1 MRSKALKARAVE
13 LEQER
18 GNSGLQARR
27 FNDTR
32 ATAGDE
38 PVRLQRRSE
47 PLKGEPWTRLRGE
60 TNLQGR

>member
-13 LEQER
+13 LAQER

-32 ATAGDE
+32 AKAGDE
-38 PVRLQRRSE
+38 PVRPRRRSE
-47 PLKGEPWTRLRGE
+47 PLKSEPWTRLRGE